1 MRYSSVVFD
10 CDSTLVAVEGIDLLA
25 GELRAEVEALTASA
39 MRGEVG
45 LEEVYGR
52 RLELIRPTRSQVEAV
67 GEAYV
72 RALVPGAR
80 EVLRALDSE
89 GIATWIVSGG
99 LRRPVLR
106 VAEELGV
113 PPERVAAVE
122 VDFDEAGGFAGFDPE
137 QLLARAGGKPT
148 FLRRQGKALGRPAL
162 MVGDGV
168 TDLEAGSVVE
178 DFLAFAGVVDRLSVT
193 AKASVVVRAPSLE
206 PVFSVA
212 VGDAGPSRES
222 LHGLFSRGIELGW
235 EDRRELPGRG
245 VGERA

>member
-1 MRYSSVVFD
+1 VRYASVVFD

-25 GELRAEVEALTASA
+25 GELRAEVEALTDSA

-52 RLELIRPTRSQVEAV
+52 RLELIRPTRTQVEAV
-67 GEAYV
+67 GDAYV

-80 EVLRALDSE
+80 EVFRALESE
-89 GIATWIVSGG
+89 GISTWIVSGG

-113 PPERVAAVE
+113 PPTRVAAVD
-122 VDFDEAGGFAGFDPE
+122 VHFDGAGGFAGFDPE

-148 FLRRQGKALGRPAL
+148 FLRRQGEALVRPAL

-168 TDLEAGSVVE
+168 TDLEAGSVVD
-178 DFLAFAGVVDRLSVT
+178 DFLAFAGVVDRPSVT
-193 AKASVVVRAPSLE
+193 AEASVVVRAPSLE

-212 VGDAGPSRES
+212 VGFAGPSREN
-222 LHGLFSRGIELGW
+222 LRGLFSRGVELGW
-235 EDRRELPGRG
+235 EDRRELP
-245 VGERA
+245 ERAQEDRR